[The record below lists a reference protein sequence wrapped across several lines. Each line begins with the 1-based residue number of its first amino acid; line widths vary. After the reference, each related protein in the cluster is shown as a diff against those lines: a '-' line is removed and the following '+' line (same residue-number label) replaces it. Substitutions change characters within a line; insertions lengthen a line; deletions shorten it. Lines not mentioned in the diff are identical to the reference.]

1 MFDFIS
7 ILPFYLAQ
15 ILRPDNRPASAIEG
29 VMRPQRPS
37 DVRGTRVTLAAP
49 KAVALEKSSVTAG
62 PELDKRRAMIV
73 RELFDTEKTYVIALT
88 NLVQVRTIIPTFEL
102 NS

>member
-1 MFDFIS
+1 
-7 ILPFYLAQ
+7 
-15 ILRPDNRPASAIEG
+15 
-29 VMRPQRPS
+29 MRPQRPS

-49 KAVALEKSSVTAG
+49 KAVALEKSKVTAG

-88 NLVQVRTIIPTFEL
+88 NLVQARPPVPSANISNSKLLAMLVLELIP
-102 NS
+102 